1 MKVFGSCQAITPED
15 ATMFETVAEAT
26 KTGDE
31 VMPRNRQWRVDPF
44 AHRGEPMFIVK
55 HWPKHKTEICAERRW
70 LKVGHTKPKRK
81 DNGEED

>member
-15 ATMFETVAEAT
+15 ATMFETAKMAEQDAE
-26 KTGDE
+26 DL
-31 VMPRNRQWRVDPF
+31 VPRNRAWRVDQF

-70 LKVGHTKPKRK
+70 LKVGNTKPKRK
-81 DNGEED
+81 DNGEEA